1 MADEMVLRVTG
12 MTCGG
17 CENAVKRVLSMVDG
31 VSSATASHK
40 DKEVRVVY
48 DPAKVDRSKIARA
61 IETAGYQVGA

>member
-17 CENAVKRVLSMVDG
+17 CENAVKRVLSTVDG

-40 DKEVRVVY
+40 DNEVRVVY
-48 DPAKVDRSKIARA
+48 DRAKADRSTIARA